1 MKRKNEHI
9 WNAIDE
15 LTDKVDRLKNLPP
28 DVLDRLRAVEI
39 AIPRMQEN
47 LSQLWEREA
56 TNNTKKGKEVTFSVR
71 LNDEVSREIEIHA
84 DENKDEDLKS
94 LVATLNRDTGKLRDE
109 VGRLNEKIENIKC
122 VWLDWAKRN
131 NRI

>member
-47 LSQLWEREA
+47 LSQLWEREV